1 VGGDFHF
8 ASRANQT
15 LVLEWLILDQLA
27 ADKIDM
33 GKIAEG
39 HHLRNSQSGITM
51 IETLMAAAILIIGSI
66 SILTLI
72 IDAIATNNRNKMD
85 STQAMLATS
94 ILEQIN
100 STVIGSG
107 SSSIT
112 DCGGNTW
119 NINTQP
125 GGATLSGSAIDF
137 TQDISSWS
145 TSTTAQQYFMNYVVT
160 APCKNDGTG
169 AFQGT
174 YDVRWHVDQIGTT
187 SKTYLITVSARL
199 KSHGEGNKFFSLP
212 VTLRVMS
219 GN

>member
-1 VGGDFHF
+1 
-8 ASRANQT
+8 
-15 LVLEWLILDQLA
+15 
-27 ADKIDM
+27 
-33 GKIAEG
+33 
-39 HHLRNSQSGITM
+39 M

-85 STQAMLATS
+85 STQSMLATS

-100 STVIGSG
+100 STLVGSG
-107 SSSIT
+107 SSALT
-112 DCGGNTW
+112 DCAGNTW

-145 TSTTAQQYFMNYVVT
+145 TSTPSQQYFMNYVVT

-169 AFQGT
+169 VVQGT
-174 YDVRWHVDQIGTT
+174 YDVRWHVDLIGV
-187 SKTYLITVSARL
+187 SDSYLITVSSRL

-212 VTLRVMS
+212 VTLRVLAGS
-219 GN
+219 